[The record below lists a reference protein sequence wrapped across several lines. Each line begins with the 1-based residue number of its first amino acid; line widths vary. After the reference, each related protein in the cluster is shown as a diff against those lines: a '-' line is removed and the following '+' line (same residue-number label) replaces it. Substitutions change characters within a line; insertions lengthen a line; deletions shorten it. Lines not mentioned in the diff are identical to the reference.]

1 MEKIKITPLQIFSLI
16 VLFELGTGL
25 VVNLGME
32 AGKDEWLAVL
42 LGMVIGIL
50 LYAGYSMLYLWFPN
64 MLPTEYDKL
73 LLGKYLGTLAGIS
86 YMVFFLY
93 KASRDLMDGGLLV
106 IATTLRETPVF
117 IVNMLMM
124 ITVAYTIH
132 KGLEVLARTALILL
146 TVMMMIGALNLLL
159 IAFAHIVDINRLLP
173 VLGGG
178 IGPLL
183 RAVSRTNYQF
193 PFAEVIAF
201 NMLLPF
207 LNHPK
212 RGVKAGYLALL
223 FTGLILSL
231 AVATTVAVLGADL
244 AERSYFPMLIMVGK
258 ASISDFIQRPD
269 IFVVMAFIIGI
280 YFKICIYFFAAVI
293 GISNIFN
300 IPYQKLIYP
309 LTLIILAL
317 TAFETRSYSEHLTKG
332 GKMLYLV
339 DPIFFIVLPLILL
352 IAAVIRKFIFRS
364 RPGAGTGTGGGF
376 GTGAGDGIMGGAGT
390 SAAGTAHTG
399 TEGGSGAGY
408 EVPRS
413 GPGSGGGVGGGG
425 S

>member
-146 TVMMMIGALNLLL
+146 TVMMMIGALSLLL

-178 IGPLL
+178 TGPLL

-212 RGVKAGYLALL
+212 KGVKVGYLALL
-223 FTGLILSL
+223 FSGLILSL

-269 IFVVMAFIIGI
+269 IFVVMGFIIGI

-332 GKMLYLV
+332 GKMLHLV

-376 GTGAGDGIMGGAGT
+376 GTGAGYGTMGGAGT
-390 SAAGTAHTG
+390 SVAGTAHTG